1 MAKWYDSWLSDDEK
15 HLQVSQKN
23 IRARN
28 RKKAAE
34 ANARDIS
41 KSGYVSPE
49 VRQKYNDTK
58 ARIAQQFDAAKQKA
72 KEMPSWER
80 KAVQQNAQNKK
91 SKITNR

>member
-1 MAKWYDSWLSDDEK
+1 MAKWYDSWLSDNEK

-49 VRQKYNDTK
+49 ARQKYNDTK
-58 ARIAQQFDAAKQKA
+58 ARVAEQFNAAKQQA

-80 KAVQQNAQNKK
+80 KKVQQDALNKR
-91 SKITNR
+91 SKIKNR